1 LRQEEKEVDGYELE
15 QAEERKREN
24 ELIEE
29 DEEELHDLDGK
40 PESERE
46 QERTT
51 IVGGAMHKILE
62 REHIV
67 INNLEL
73 SKRELRALEALKT
86 AVDGR
91 DQERNGFVFAEDRRA
106 LLEQALAVLQPDLAS
121 LGKIG
126 GTAYETLVKDVAK
139 LRGQLDN
146 LEDAQEEIEHEHVE
160 VKGEAS
166 DTDDKPKPDDDQSLT
181 GPEREIARPP
191 SSLTGPE
198 RKEEPKSP
206 SSLTG
211 PERKEEPKQAS
222 SLTGPERKQEPKPA
236 TSLGDV
242 TEIAETAKKP
252 WWKRI
257 TGG

>member
-40 PESERE
+40 PESERA

-51 IVGGAMHKILE
+51 LVSGAMHKILE
-62 REHIV
+62 GEHIV

-73 SKRELRALEALKT
+73 PKRELRALEALKT

-91 DQERNGFVFAEDRRA
+91 DQQINGFVFAEDRRA
-106 LLEQALAVLQPDLAS
+106 LLEQALAVLQPDLAT

-126 GTAYETLVKDVAK
+126 GAPYETLVKEVAELREQLNK
-139 LRGQLDN
+139 L
-146 LEDAQEEIEHEHVE
+146 EEAQEEIEHKPVE
-160 VKGEAS
+160 AKAEAS

-181 GPEREIARPP
+181 GPERTIAKPA
-191 SSLTGPE
+191 SSLSGPE
-198 RKEEPKSP
+198 RKEEPKP
-206 SSLTG
+206 VT
-211 PERKEEPKQAS
+211 
-222 SLTGPERKQEPKPA
+222 T
-236 TSLGDV
+236 LGDV
-242 TEIAETAKKP
+242 KEIEEAAKKP
-252 WWKRI
+252 WWKRS